1 METEPAPENV
11 MFSVTDQQ
19 EWNHIL
25 QTPKTLR
32 SNFIPVFLFG
42 FASCVILEL
51 T

>member
-32 SNFIPVFLFG
+32 INFIPVFLFG